1 MGALLYASS
10 FLVGSLVTAAP
21 LCNNIT
27 DVAGGSLPDIDKPLS
42 ISPSAVKD
50 FQLALFL
57 ENLEASFFQTGL
69 TNITGWNMSGYP
81 HDTIE
86 VVSKVAAVSGLAPNL

>member
-10 FLVGSLVTAAP
+10 VLVGSLVAAAP

-27 DVAGGSLPDIDKPLS
+27 DIAGGSLPYIDKPSS
-42 ISPSAVKD
+42 ISTSAVKD

-69 TNITGWNMSGYP
+69 TNITG
-81 HDTIE
+81 
-86 VVSKVAAVSGLAPNL
+86 GLRVLN